1 MQHRHALLNLLYLE
15 TEWIEVEAQD
25 LGGLSSVVRMY
36 IRYISYDGNILWK
49 DQFSWKRQLLS
60 DQDINTFHA
69 PFLFLRISA
78 HDSWNEMASSYQID
92 VLQVVWF
99 T

>member
-49 DQFSWKRQLLS
+49 D
-60 DQDINTFHA
+60 
-69 PFLFLRISA
+69 
-78 HDSWNEMASSYQID
+78 
-92 VLQVVWF
+92 
-99 T
+99 